1 MGDGEERVCYQLLRA
16 WRVSRCREG
25 RASAGGEGVGC
36 RREGLDANLGNH
48 GDTNRSCWNGDRG
61 LHGGGG
67 GLENRQERNLQV
79 GSSASPR
86 REVGKARLRD
96 VVMVKRRSHGVVCT

>member
-16 WRVSRCREG
+16 WRVGRCGEG

-36 RREGLDANLGNH
+36 RREGLDANLGNN
-48 GDTNRSCWNGDRG
+48 GDTNRSCWNGDGG
-61 LHGGGG
+61 LHRDSYGG
-67 GLENRQERNLQV
+67 GLDNRQERNLQV

-96 VVMVKRRSHGVVCT
+96 VVMVRRLL